1 VDNRDFPRFV
11 QLGIARKMERDVL
24 VDQSRAHVE
33 GEDEESRFQ
42 SFVVEAKELVRLVL
56 DLVANGPQEDTK
68 AAVARVKEIVRHNMS
83 FLITKSTKS
92 TLISRSNQ
100 QLEKYQEQ
108 PSLLDPHMEGLVVPL
123 MRRVRAHR
131 DRSVAGSSEP
141 EEDAF
146 VLAIF
151 RLLYTL
157 CKVRGYKTVGMSLHC
172 AAMPHIFSDHI
183 VHP

>member
-1 VDNRDFPRFV
+1 LPEPKKSCGTI
-11 QLGIARKMERDVL
+11 L
-24 VDQSRAHVE
+24 
-33 GEDEESRFQ
+33 
-42 SFVVEAKELVRLVL
+42 SFK
-56 DLVANGPQEDTK
+56 
-68 AAVARVKEIVRHNMS
+68 
-83 FLITKSTKS
+83 ITLS
-92 TLISRSNQ
+92 TLIIRLNQ

-157 CKVRGYKTVGMSLHC
+157 CKVRGYKTVGTSLHC
-172 AAMPHIFSDHI
+172 AALPHIFFCHRASLVLTSLVCSSTVRFFPHEIIDLEPTFSYI
-183 VHP
+183 VSHSSVPSTSPPLFFALSTAHDLALAAQRRGDKLLGLSGCER